1 MVGAGLCVVSP
12 PFSLVLHRTNETL
25 STNVR
30 TIPYIFLLRVDVD
43 VEPETRSSSQLG
55 WSGNHTGSVSMLA
68 TSMPTTK
75 ATGLLFKI
83 YQAKML

>member
-1 MVGAGLCVVSP
+1 VSP

-43 VEPETRSSSQLG
+43 VEPETRSSQFG
-55 WSGNHTGSVSMLA
+55 WSGNHTGSVSMLVSDVDVDA
-68 TSMPTTK
+68 DDKGDGS
-75 ATGLLFKI
+75 FI
-83 YQAKML
+83 